1 MGQPIVAAFRVS
13 AVRIEGR
20 LPAVMEASRASF
32 TPESVPVEPSTV
44 VKPRTVELT
53 ALASPITDVA
63 VGVGSGSGRGSGVGI
78 GNPPP
83 NCAKPTAG
91 ESRTAI
97 ARATAIEHRFK
108 ETD

>member
-1 MGQPIVAAFRVS
+1 MGHPIVAALRVS
-13 AVRIEGR
+13 PVRIEGR
-20 LPAVMEASRASF
+20 LPALMEASLASL
-32 TPESVPVEPSTV
+32 TPDRVPVEPSTV

-53 ALASPITDVA
+53 ALALPKTDEAA
-63 VGVGSGSGRGSGVGI
+63 VGVGIGRGSGVGI

-97 ARATAIEHRFK
+97 ARATAHEKRLV
-108 ETD
+108 